1 MQPSRRPLSPLD
13 EQCLLA
19 LVARLTGRPCGGERR
34 LNTASVAYLISPAE
48 AVAERVNLSDK
59 VAVVVQTLEPATV
72 LALLFPDKS
81 HGASN
86 SKAPHGIRFA
96 SDTLGDSAMSLV
108 LPLPSLGVSSLDL
121 GRSLGRPFFA

>member
-1 MQPSRRPLSPLD
+1 MTRP
-13 EQCLLA
+13 
-19 LVARLTGRPCGGERR
+19 
-34 LNTASVAYLISPAE
+34 NTPEDNKSHLF
-48 AVAERVNLSDK
+48 DK
-59 VAVVVQTLEPATV
+59 VAVVVQTPEPATV
-72 LALLFPDKS
+72 LALLFPDES